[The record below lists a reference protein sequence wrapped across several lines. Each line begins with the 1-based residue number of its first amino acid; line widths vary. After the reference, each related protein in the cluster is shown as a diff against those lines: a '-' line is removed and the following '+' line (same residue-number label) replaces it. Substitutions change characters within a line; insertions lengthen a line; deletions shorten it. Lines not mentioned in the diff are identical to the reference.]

1 MLKLFKKKEP
11 KVIPS
16 TEAFACQAF
25 ENEAYKALEINYD
38 NFFEKCLIN
47 FDKQEEYTLKDI
59 KRISFELSNIC
70 NYSYIHKKCPLSLV
84 KDKKVLSSQIIYKCI
99 DELATINFDGVVA
112 FHRYNEPLIDPRL
125 CQFIEYTNKKLPLA
139 KILILTNG
147 FYLSEEIVK
156 HFEEYKIWCICVS
169 AYFKS
174 EYERISKIETNIPLR
189 VFYSILDDRESIYDD
204 TPKNCNTPCIS
215 PLSDLTVT
223 CEGTVGLCC
232 LDWKNRF
239 TFGKLHE
246 KSISEIIDS
255 DYFQATCLD
264 LQKGNRKLLI
274 CKNCDWIR

>member
-16 TEAFACQAF
+16 VSTFENQAF
-25 ENEAYKALEINYD
+25 ENEPYKALEINYD

-189 VFYSILDDRESIYDD
+189 VFYSILDDRESIYEYS
-204 TPKNCNTPCIS
+204 PKNCKSPCLS
-215 PLSDLTVT
+215 PLSDFTVT
-223 CEGTVGLCC
+223 CEGTAGLCC
-232 LDWKNRF
+232 LDWQNRF
-239 TFGKLHE
+239 IFGNLNE
-246 KSISEIIDS
+246 SSISEIIDS
-255 DYFQATCLD
+255 DYFKTTCAD

-274 CKNCDWIR
+274 CKNCDWAR